1 MAISRHN
8 LQTIL
13 MPLAMVVGAL
23 LRHPLAAVEEASA
36 HLLTPLLI
44 AAMLF
49 VTFCKIDI
57 RKMRL
62 CWSHLVMLMIQF
74 VGAILVYLLVEP
86 WLGLTVAQGAMICVL
101 APIAMAAVV
110 IGNMLGANVTMMVTY
125 SLVCNLVTALL
136 IPPMLH
142 AFGSGSCTFV
152 EIIGRVAPTL
162 IAPFVVAQLCRWLL
176 PRVAEWFASHS
187 IVSFYL
193 WLVSLIL
200 VMGRTTLFILNAE
213 VAPFIEV
220 ELAAVALILCLAQF
234 GLGRLLGR
242 YTGDVVATTQS
253 VGQKNTIF
261 AIWLSLNFLDPIASI
276 APTAYIVWQ
285 NLLNSWQI
293 FRHNQR
299 LANKKTDA

>member
-1 MAISRHN
+1 MALSRHN
-8 LQTIL
+8 LQTAL

-23 LRHPLAAVEEASA
+23 LCRPLAAVESAS
-36 HLLTPLLI
+36 HNLLTPLLI

-49 VTFCKIDI
+49 VTFCKIDV
-57 RKMRL
+57 RHMRL
-62 CWSHLVMLMIQF
+62 SWVHLWMLLIQF
-74 VGAILVYLLVEP
+74 VGATAVYYVTLPLLGE
-86 WLGLTVAQGAMICVL
+86 TVAQGAMICVL

-110 IGNMLGANVTMMVTY
+110 IGNMLGANVTTMVTY

-142 AFGSGSCTFV
+142 VFGSGSCTFA

-162 IAPFVVAQLCRWLL
+162 IAPFIVAQLCRWLL
-176 PRVAEWFASHS
+176 PKVAEWFASHS

-193 WLVSLIL
+193 WLVSLVL
-200 VMGRTTLFILNAE
+200 VMGRTTLFIINAD
-213 VAPFIEV
+213 ATPFIEV
-220 ELAAVALILCLAQF
+220 ELAAVALLLCLVQF
-234 GLGRLLGR
+234 GAGRLLGR
-242 YTGDVVATTQS
+242 HTGDVVATTQS

-299 LANKKTDA
+299 LAKKEAE